1 MSGPGGPEA
10 ESANIVRPYAL
21 TRGRTRPEHAYPI
34 EALVVTS
41 LAGEV
46 FDPDRTPEA
55 QAICRICTRS
65 RSVAEI
71 AANLHVPLGVSR
83 VLVGDLAD
91 AGLVLVHG
99 TSDEAP
105 NTDLLERVLGGL
117 RKL

>member
-1 MSGPGGPEA
+1 MTSPGDEPQ
-10 ESANIVRPYAL
+10 SIVRPYAL
-21 TRGRTRPEHAYPI
+21 TGGRTRPEHAYPL

-41 LAGEV
+41 IIGE
-46 FDPDRTPEA
+46 RYERGRSPEL
-55 QAICRICTRS
+55 QAICELCTHS

-71 AANLHVPLGVSR
+71 AAHLRVPFGVTR

-99 TSDEAP
+99 QSGDAP
-105 NTDLLERVLGGL
+105 DADLLERVLVGL

>member
-1 MSGPGGPEA
+1 VSTPDAGSEPV
-10 ESANIVRPYAL
+10 VRPYAL
-21 TRGRTRPEHAYPI
+21 TRGRTKPEHAYPL

-41 LAGEV
+41 VSGEHY
-46 FDPDRTPEA
+46 DPSRTPEA
-55 QAICRICTRS
+55 HAICRMCTHS

-71 AANLHVPLGVSR
+71 AANLHVPIGVTR
-83 VLVGDLAD
+83 VIIGDMAD

-99 TSDEAP
+99 QSDDAP

>member
-1 MSGPGGPEA
+1 VSGPGGPEA

-46 FDPDRTPEA
+46 FDSNRTPEA
-55 QAICRICTRS
+55 QSICRLCTRS

-71 AANLHVPLGVSR
+71 AANLHVPIGVSR